1 MEEPPTKRQRVDDVL
16 DKKDEWDPVVPTVGD
31 EMGPKYLREVDVG
44 ITEYV
49 DQSFQGFDCIL
60 KYRYTP
66 LKTVFDVRYSDFV
79 VEEIGL
85 DGKVITLQNM
95 KYQNP
100 QATENEKTKDD
111 HKPDKKGAEAEEPL
125 DLTPLTDFFTPSQ
138 ITALQTLYQ
147 TKSPTEVETAPL
159 TKDQRTTIHHT
170 LRTLFHG
177 KLDSQAT
184 PSGAI
189 RVTYAKGTARRGERR
204 HWPEGQYLHFTIK
217 KNNRDTMSTASL
229 LAKWL
234 RCHHRALGYAGTKDR
249 RAVTT
254 QRMSAHKMKAE
265 RMAALNALGGPMG
278 VFLGDFEYSERGI
291 QLGDLRGNQFII
303 TLRELPA
310 SLTEEELGVAMKSLR
325 ERGFINYYGMQRFGT
340 SLVSTHSVGALL
352 LNGLWRE
359 ACEMILDVKA
369 GGMND
374 SLEAREAYVRGDVE
388 EAFELMPRNC
398 IAERAIL
405 GVLKINPKH
414 FSGAFQAVF
423 PTIRL
428 SFWEANWRFLGI

>member
-1 MEEPPTKRQRVDDVL
+1 
-16 DKKDEWDPVVPTVGD
+16 
-31 EMGPKYLREVDVG
+31 
-44 ITEYV
+44 
-49 DQSFQGFDCIL
+49 
-60 KYRYTP
+60 
-66 LKTVFDVRYSDFV
+66 V

-100 QATENEKTKDD
+100 QAKEAEKTRDEKTTKVD
-111 HKPDKKGAEAEEPL
+111 AVEEPL
-125 DLTPLTDFFTPSQ
+125 DLTALTDSFTPSQ

-147 TKSPTEVETAPL
+147 TRSPTEIETGPL
-159 TKDQRTTIHHT
+159 TKDQRTTIHRT
-170 LRTLFHG
+170 LRTVFHG

-184 PSGAI
+184 PSGSI
-189 RVTYAKGTARRGERR
+189 RVTHAKGTARRGERR
-204 HWPEGQYLHFTIK
+204 HWPEGQYLHFTLK

-234 RCHHRALGYAGTKDR
+234 RCHHRVLGYAGTKDR

-254 QRMSAHKMKAE
+254 QRMSAHKLKAE
-265 RMAALNALGGPMG
+265 RIVALNALGTPMG
-278 VFLGDFEYSERGI
+278 VFLGDFAYSEKGI
-291 QLGDLRGNQFII
+291 KLGDLKGNQFTI

-310 SLTEEELGVAMKSLR
+310 ALTADEVAGAMSSLR

-352 LNGLWRE
+352 LRGLWRE

-374 SLEAREAYVRGDVE
+374 SLAAREAYVRGEVE

-405 GVLKINPKH
+405 GVLKVNPMQ
-414 FSGAFQAVF
+414 FSGAFQAVIT
-423 PTIRL
+423 PRAV
-428 SFWEANWRFLGI
+428 WETNWRLLEI